1 MSSQKKQPTLIATSN
16 PHREPRPLT
25 SESNK
30 ERAACPD
37 MKHPIV
43 AQWGETVMPAII
55 AIIDELKLPM
65 NHMDMFKLYR
75 PFDPKRVQEE
85 EEEAPHVIFIGVS
98 RDKVSEELATEVV
111 TKCDAVLKEQGFT
124 DVFVEVHESRIV
136 LY

>member
-1 MSSQKKQPTLIATSN
+1 
-16 PHREPRPLT
+16 
-25 SESNK
+25 
-30 ERAACPD
+30 
-37 MKHPIV
+37 
-43 AQWGETVMPAII
+43 
-55 AIIDELKLPM
+55 
-65 NHMDMFKLYR
+65 MFKLYR